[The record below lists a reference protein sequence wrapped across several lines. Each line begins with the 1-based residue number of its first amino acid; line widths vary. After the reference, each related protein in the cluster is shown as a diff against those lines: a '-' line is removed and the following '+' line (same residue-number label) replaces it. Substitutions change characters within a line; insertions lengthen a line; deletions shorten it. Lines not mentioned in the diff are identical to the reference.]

1 MRRPEVDPFPRDPH
15 MSRFGLRAPLG
26 PPARESRT
34 PGPPAGAPAIDA
46 EARERRAAR
55 GAGEA
60 SSLSVVILCGG
71 FGTRLREETEFKP
84 KPMVEI
90 GNRPILWHI
99 MKTYRHFGCR
109 DFVLCLG
116 YRGDVIR
123 DYFLNYHRRNS
134 DFTVDMGTGAVSTL
148 SNGSAEDWR
157 VTLVETGAD
166 ALTGLRISRALKYV
180 RGDTFFATYG
190 DGVADV
196 DVGAL
201 LAHHRRGGRL
211 ATVTAVH
218 PSSRFGELS
227 VEGDWVR
234 SFREKPQV
242 AEGWINGGFF
252 VFEREVFARMSEA
265 DNISL
270 EQGVLEELARE
281 RRLGVYRHGG
291 FWQCMDT
298 YREMQLLNE
307 MWASGR
313 APWQV
318 WQTCPPAA

>member
-1 MRRPEVDPFPRDPH
+1 MAEFSRHPAMRTATTRKAETL
-15 MSRFGLRAPLG
+15 LRRG
-26 PPARESRT
+26 
-34 PGPPAGAPAIDA
+34 PAGAAPEPGAGAGAGPGDA
-46 EARERRAAR
+46 ERRARPAAPR
-55 GAGEA
+55 D
-60 SSLSVVILCGG
+60 LPVVILCGG

-90 GNRPILWHI
+90 GGRPILWHI

-123 DYFLNYHRRNS
+123 DYFLHYHRRNS
-134 DFTVDMGTGAVSTL
+134 DFTVDMASGNVTTL
-148 SNGSAEDWR
+148 SNGPAEDWR
-157 VTLVETGAD
+157 VSLIETGAD
-166 ALTGLRISRALKYV
+166 ALTGLRIKRALEYV
-180 RGDTFFATYG
+180 KGESFFATYG

-196 DVGAL
+196 DVAGL
-201 LAHHRRGGRL
+201 LAHHRKMGRL

-218 PSSRFGELS
+218 PSSRFGELA
-227 VEGDWVR
+227 VEGDCVKT
-234 SFREKPQV
+234 FREKPQV
-242 AEGWINGGFF
+242 TDGWINGGYF
-252 VFEREVFARMSEA
+252 VFEREAFAGTGEN

-270 EQGVLEELARE
+270 EEGVLEVLAHRE
-281 RRLGVYRHGG
+281 DLGVYRHPG

-313 APWQV
+313 APWHL
-318 WQTCPPAA
+318 WRSCAPAA